1 MGGTDP
7 MMRMLR
13 RVVLGLAVG
22 FALVAFGVFLLSVAV
37 QGEPSGTADGEGAT
51 TGALTLVLGW
61 VALAAGPALGL
72 RIGGMPWRRALW
84 AAPVLPLV
92 VLLLDLAG

>member
-1 MGGTDP
+1 MGGSDP

-13 RVVLGLAVG
+13 RAVLGLAVG
-22 FALVAFGVFLLSVAV
+22 FVLVAFGVFLLSVAV
-37 QGEPSGTADGEGAT
+37 MDADGTAGAAGAD

-61 VALAAGPALGL
+61 IALAAGPAVGL
-72 RIGGMPWRRALW
+72 RIGGLPWPRALW

-92 VLLLDLAG
+92 VLLLDLGG

>member
-37 QGEPSGTADGEGAT
+37 LSEPDGVAGGEGAT

-61 VALAAGPALGL
+61 IALAAGPAVGL
-72 RIGGMPWRRALW
+72 RIGGLPWHRALW

-92 VLLLDLAG
+92 VLLLDLGG

>member
-7 MMRMLR
+7 MLRMLR
-13 RVVLGLAVG
+13 RVVVGFAVG

-37 QGEPSGTADGEGAT
+37 SEPDGGGRGEGAT
-51 TGALTLVLGW
+51 TGALTPVLGW
-61 VALAAGPALGL
+61 VALAAGPAVGL
-72 RIGGMPWRRALW
+72 RLGGLAWRRALW
-84 AAPVLPLV
+84 AAPVLPGV

>member
-13 RVVLGLAVG
+13 RVVVGLAVG
-22 FALVAFGVFLLSVAV
+22 FVLVAFGVFLLSVAV
-37 QGEPSGTADGEGAT
+37 LAEPDGTAGGADAT
-51 TGALTLVLGW
+51 TGTFTLVLGW
-61 VALAAGPALGL
+61 VALAVGPVVGL
-72 RIGGMPWRRALW
+72 RIGGLPWRRAVW

-92 VLLLDLAG
+92 VLVLDLVG

>member
-7 MMRMLR
+7 MVRMLR
-13 RVVLGLAVG
+13 RAVAGFATG

-37 QGEPSGTADGEGAT
+37 ADPDGTGGGEP
-51 TGALTLVLGW
+51 TGALTPVLGW
-61 VALAAGPALGL
+61 MALAAGPTVGL
-72 RIGGMPWRRALW
+72 RLGGLPWHRALW

-92 VLLLDLAG
+92 VLLLDLVG